1 MDILNQKA
9 NRECSIFKT
18 GLNLNGK
25 SSTFPSSELISQKGA
40 YSMSADLLL
49 KINKSR
55 GSDSGNDLPAGGK
68 KNEDISGLTKSRVR
82 PSAAPGLQGPV
93 REDSL
98 PPHRADTQT
107 QEASTYF

>member
-9 NRECSIFKT
+9 NRECSIFKI

-68 KNEDISGLTKSRVR
+68 KNEDISG
-82 PSAAPGLQGPV
+82 
-93 REDSL
+93 
-98 PPHRADTQT
+98 
-107 QEASTYF
+107 